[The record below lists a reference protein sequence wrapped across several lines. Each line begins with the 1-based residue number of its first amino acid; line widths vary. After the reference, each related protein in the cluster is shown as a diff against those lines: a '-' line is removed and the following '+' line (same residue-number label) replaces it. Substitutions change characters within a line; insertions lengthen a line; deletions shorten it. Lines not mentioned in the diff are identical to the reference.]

1 MQRVILVGFAGSGKN
16 TVGEYL
22 VDKYGY
28 VGLSFA
34 DALKDSVAA
43 IFCWERQ
50 LLEGNTPESREW
62 REQVDTWWAE
72 KLGIPDFTPRWMLRN
87 FGTEIMRRHFNT
99 NIWISNVERRILDL
113 GDKPIVVFD
122 GRFRNEIAMMDRMGG
137 TSIRVRRGPEPEWFD
152 LAQAANSDFLHAPE
166 CFAALD
172 KMGIHESEFGWIGT
186 PIKHTIDNESSI
198 EELHE
203 RTDALFA
210 KGNYA

>member
-28 VGLSFA
+28 VGVSFA

-43 IFCWERQ
+43 IFCWDRQ
-50 LLEGNTPESREW
+50 LLEGNTPESRVW

-113 GDKPIVVFD
+113 GDKPVVVFD
-122 GRFRNEIAMMDRMGG
+122 GRFQNEIAMMDRMGG
-137 TSIRVRRGPEPEWFD
+137 QSIRVRRGPEPEWFD
-152 LAQAANSDFLHAPE
+152 LALAANSDTFLHAPE
-166 CFAALD
+166 CFAALAE
-172 KMGIHESEFGWIGT
+172 MGIHESEFGWIGT
-186 PIKHTIDNESSI
+186 PIRHVLDNDGSV
-198 EELHE
+198 EELYR
-203 RTDALFA
+203 RTDELF
-210 KGNYA
+210 GSG